1 MANFIAQLHY
11 FNLFLIL
18 AASLVAGIWGLVL
31 FFMKKT
37 TTIYRPWRILLIF
50 TAIVALLQGV
60 FGILLVLLGLRPGTG
75 TDLYYLHYV
84 YGGIV
89 ALAIPVALTYATSG
103 KNVRRDVL
111 IFSIAA
117 LILFAA
123 GFRAWMTGPIHWP

>member
-60 FGILLVLLGLRPGTG
+60 FGILLVLL
-75 TDLYYLHYV
+75 V
-84 YGGIV
+84 
-89 ALAIPVALTYATSG
+89 
-103 KNVRRDVL
+103 
-111 IFSIAA
+111 
-117 LILFAA
+117 
-123 GFRAWMTGPIHWP
+123 